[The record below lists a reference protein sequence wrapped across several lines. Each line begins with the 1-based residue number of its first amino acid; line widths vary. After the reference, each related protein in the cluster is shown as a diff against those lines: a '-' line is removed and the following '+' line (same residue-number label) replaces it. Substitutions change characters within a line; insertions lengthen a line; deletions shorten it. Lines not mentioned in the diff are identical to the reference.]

1 MEDIF
6 APLRKLIDPSLKVFD
21 RLKLHGDQFMGRIGV
36 VEFCVIPEFED
47 GIAILLRKP
56 GGQVTAGNIKAFWK
70 HWGYEPPISYE
81 SGNHLSGSH
90 VYIMI
95 KDDEVKKMIK
105 ATPKGTDRGPVAE
118 VKCDCCGHTDKVRA
132 DYERVGAD
140 KFEVNEGQVLM
151 KITRKGWSNI
161 KGTLRCPECENK
173 RREEAKPKKEITMKN
188 VVNMPITEEPRQPS
202 REQKRQIV
210 ALLTDVYD
218 INSNRYTGGETD
230 KTVAEAIGGGVMLGW
245 VAQIRE
251 DLFGPDGGNE
261 EIVRLEA
268 EVKAHGDAIAALTRD
283 IDTCSKFVED
293 GKNALANIRAAYSD
307 LQRRVDALK
316 ASVGPRARSV

>member
-1 MEDIF
+1 MEDFFASIRHLHDNSRSAEDSNGLCIDFVSGRLGQIAFEAHIYFDNRIGIF
-6 APLRKLIDPSLKVFD
+6 LK
-21 RLKLHGDQFMGRIGV
+21 KNGGRI
-36 VEFCVIPEFED
+36 
-47 GIAILLRKP
+47 
-56 GGQVTAGNIKAFWK
+56 TNGNLEAFWK
-70 HWGYEPPISYE
+70 RWGYERIERFEKPYLNNWVII
-81 SGNHLSGSH
+81 
-90 VYIMI
+90 VI
-95 KDDEVKKMIK
+95 KGDEVKEMIR

-118 VKCDCCGHTDKVRA
+118 VKCDCCGHTDKIRA
-132 DYERVGAD
+132 DYERVSAD
-140 KFEVNEGQVLM
+140 RFEVNEGQVLM

-202 REQKRQIV
+202 REQKRQIIT
-210 ALLTDVYD
+210 LLTDVYD
-218 INSNRYTGGETD
+218 ITSNRYTGGETD

-261 EIVRLEA
+261 DIARLEA
-268 EVKAHGDAIAALTRD
+268 DVKAHADAIAALTRD
-283 IDTCSKFVED
+283 IQTCSKFVED
-293 GKNALANIRAAYSD
+293 GQSALANIRAAHSD

-316 ASVGPRARSV
+316 ASVGPRARNV